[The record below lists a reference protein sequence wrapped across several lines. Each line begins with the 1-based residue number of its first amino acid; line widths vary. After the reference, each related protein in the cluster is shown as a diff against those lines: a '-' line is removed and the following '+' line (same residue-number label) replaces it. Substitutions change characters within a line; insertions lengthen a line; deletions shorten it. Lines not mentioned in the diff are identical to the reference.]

1 VPVPSQDLGFQHHM
15 WWSFLCSM
23 SWGEKWLFDLFKD
36 IIEPVDWGDSSYITR
51 NRVKTQLATA
61 GFNFQ
66 LERRSKMWLWR
77 HMYLTTWCSK
87 MFTNNIN
94 RKTNLENR
102 GWYQPIWD
110 IIFTLEYL
118 NKNQTPW
125 KIPETKI
132 IYQNTKYYST
142 LVKMVKI

>member
-1 VPVPSQDLGFQHHM
+1 LCLSQANVICHGF
-15 WWSFLCSM
+15 FLCSM

-118 NKNQTPW
+118 NKNQTLRKEPCESHLQY
-125 KIPETKI
+125 IIFEPLSSFSTPE
-132 IYQNTKYYST
+132 
-142 LVKMVKI
+142 L